1 MIDHISVGVTD
12 LNESMVFYTS
22 ILDSLG
28 ISKLVEKPGT
38 VGFGKKYPEF
48 WLNHRPNKE
57 LSSQDNGTHICLR
70 ASSVEAVNQ
79 FYQRA
84 MDLGATSS
92 GKPGFRDEYHKG
104 YYAAFIKDT
113 DQNHIEVV
121 SFVQQQCIAP

>member
-12 LNESMVFYTS
+12 LNNASVFYAS
-22 ILDSLG
+22 IFDALG
-28 ISKLVEKPGT
+28 ISQLVEKPGT

-57 LSSQDNGTHICLR
+57 LTPKDNGTHICLR
-70 ASSVEAVNQ
+70 ASSVEAVNE

-84 MDLGATSS
+84 INLGAISS
-92 GKPGFRDEYHKG
+92 GEPGYRDEYHKG
-104 YYAAFIKDT
+104 YYAAFIKDI

-121 SFVQQQCIAP
+121 TFVQ

>member
-12 LNESMVFYTS
+12 LNNAVVFYSS
-22 ILDSLG
+22 IFDSLG

-48 WLNHRPNKE
+48 WLNHRPNKA
-57 LSSQDNGTHICLR
+57 LPAQDSGTHICLR
-70 ASSVEAVNQ
+70 ASSIEAVNQ
-79 FYQRA
+79 FYQKA

-92 GKPGFRDEYHKG
+92 GEPGYRAEYHKG

-121 SFVQQQCIAP
+121 TFVQQKSMAP